1 MIPENL
7 ILATLFDI
15 LMGGLIAIGWGILF
29 NSPRQVLYIAALLGG
44 LGHSI
49 RYLLLEAAGAPLVL
63 ATLAGTVFIG
73 FLGIVFARRVDTPP
87 VIFTMPACITM
98 IPGMYAYHT
107 MLGFIKMAGS
117 DVTAHDPNLVSQTAQ
132 YFVITVSLLF
142 TLSIG
147 ITIGSLLFR
156 KKTAREIKL
165 DFLNWSI
172 FRNKKHPTASS

>member
-1 MIPENL
+1 MIPESL
-7 ILATLFDI
+7 LFATMFDI
-15 LMGGLIAIGWGILF
+15 LMGGIIAVGWGILF
-29 NSPRQVLYIAALLGG
+29 NTPRQVLYVAALLGG

-73 FLGIVFARRVDTPP
+73 FVGIAFARKVDTPP

-98 IPGMYAYHT
+98 IPGMYAYHA
-107 MLGFIKMAGS
+107 MLGVVKMAGA
-117 DVTAHDPNLVSQTAQ
+117 DITVQDPTLVSQTAQ
-132 YFVITVSLLF
+132 YFVITISLLF

-165 DFLNWSI
+165 NLPNLSF
-172 FRNKKHPTASS
+172 FKHKS

>member
-1 MIPENL
+1 MIPESL

-15 LMGGLIAIGWGILF
+15 LMGGIIAVGWGILF
-29 NSPRQVLYIAALLGG
+29 NTPRHVLYVAALLGG
-44 LGHSI
+44 LGHSV
-49 RYLLLEAAGAPLVL
+49 RFLLLEAAGAPLVL
-63 ATLAGTVFIG
+63 ATLAGTVLIG
-73 FLGIVFARRVDTPP
+73 FLGIAFARKVDTPP

-117 DVTAHDPNLVSQTAQ
+117 DITVQDPSLVSQTAQ
-132 YFVITVSLLF
+132 YFVITISLLF

-156 KKTAREIKL
+156 KKTAREIRL
-165 DFLNWSI
+165 NLLNWP
-172 FRNKKHPTASS
+172 FLKK

>member
-1 MIPENL
+1 MLPEGL

-15 LMGGLIAIGWGILF
+15 LMGGLIAMGWGILF
-29 NSPRQVLYIAALLGG
+29 NTPRQVLYVAALLGG

-73 FLGIVFARRVDTPP
+73 FIGIAFARKVDTPP
-87 VIFTMPACITM
+87 VVFTMPACITM
-98 IPGMYAYHT
+98 IPGLYAYHT

-117 DVTAHDPNLVSQTAQ
+117 DITVHDPALVSQTAQ
-132 YFVITVSLLF
+132 YFVITISLLF

-156 KKTAREIKL
+156 KKTAREIRL
-165 DFLNWSI
+165 NLLNWP
-172 FRNKKHPTASS
+172 FFKNK

>member
-1 MIPENL
+1 MLPENL

-15 LMGGLIAIGWGILF
+15 LLGGIIAVGWGILF
-29 NSPRQVLYIAALLGG
+29 NTPRQVLYVAALLGG

-49 RYLLLEAAGAPLVL
+49 RFLLLEAAGAPLVL

-73 FLGIVFARRVDTPP
+73 FLGIAFARKVDTPP

-107 MLGFIKMAGS
+107 MLGFVKMAGS
-117 DVTAHDPNLVSQTAQ
+117 DITVQDPSLVPQTAQ
-132 YFVITVSLLF
+132 YFVITLSLLF

-165 DFLNWSI
+165 NLPSLPF
-172 FRNKKHPTASS
+172 FKHKQ